1 MRTSGVIVILG
12 LVFMGMT
19 SSSVHGDV
27 ADSHWPTWRGP
38 NSDGVAVQGN
48 PPVTWSETENVK
60 WKVALAGSGD
70 STPVIWGDRI
80 FVTTAVALGDE
91 PPPPE
96 RRTRG
101 HATPKPAVPYKFNLI
116 CLNRL
121 TGEVIWERTVREEV
135 PHEGHH
141 PSSSLASYSAITDGE
156 HVWVSFG
163 SRGLHCYDL
172 DGNHVW
178 STDLIVLRTRNSFG
192 EGSSPALAGD
202 AIVVVADHEG
212 DSKIFAFNKNTGK
225 LLWETD
231 RDEHTSWATPLPVQ
245 VGDTLQVITSA
256 TSLIRS
262 YDVKTGELIWQCSG
276 QTLNAIP
283 SPVVGFGNVYCTSG
297 YRGAALQAIKLGRT
311 GDLSGSDAIAWEV
324 NKDTPYVSSPLLYD
338 DRIYVTRGLG
348 GDISCYQAS
357 TGKPLFERQKL
368 EGIRQIYSSP
378 VGAGGRVYIAGR
390 HGTTKV
396 IEHADSFNIL
406 ATNVLDDGFDASP
419 VVIGDEIYLK
429 GETHL
434 YCISEQ

>member
-1 MRTSGVIVILG
+1 MTAILAVLLG
-12 LVFMGMT
+12 GMAANT
-19 SSSVHGDV
+19 VYGDI
-27 ADSHWPTWRGP
+27 ADSYWPTWRGP
-38 NSDGVAVQGN
+38 NADGVAVQGN
-48 PPVTWSETENVK
+48 PPLTWSETKNIK
-60 WKVALAGSGD
+60 WKVALPGSGD
-70 STPVIWGDRI
+70 STPVVWEDKI
-80 FVTTAVALGDE
+80 FVTTAVALGE
-91 PPPPE
+91 EAPASSPPQG
-96 RRTRG
+96 RRRG
-101 HATPKPAVPYKFNLI
+101 HGIRQLTVPYKFSLI
-116 CLNRL
+116 CLDRQ
-121 TGEVIWERTVREEV
+121 TGKVLWDETVREEV

-141 PSSSLASYSAITDGE
+141 PSSGLASYSAITDGE

-178 STDLIVLRTRNSFG
+178 SANLIEMRARNSFG
-192 EGSSPALAGD
+192 EGSSPALAGE
-202 AIVVVADHEG
+202 AVIVVADHEG
-212 DSKIFAFNKNTGK
+212 DSKIFACNKNTGK

-256 TSLIRS
+256 TGFIRS
-262 YDVKTGELIWQCSG
+262 YDAMTGELIWQCGG

-311 GDLSGSDAIAWEV
+311 GDLSGSDAIVWEV

-378 VGAGGRVYIAGR
+378 VGAGGRVYITGR
-390 HGTTKV
+390 KGTTKV
-396 IEHADSFNIL
+396 IKHSNSFEVL

-419 VVIGDEIYLK
+419 VVIGDEMYLK
-429 GETHL
+429 GETYL
-434 YCISEQ
+434 YCIAEQ